1 MKIIIKTVIKQ
12 KQRKTKGGT
21 NQIWW
26 PFALKKSG
34 FLYTYIMEIWFHELL
49 FPSIHPIYMS
59 VYFLSRRN
67 CLILKL
73 QSESTEAGFHS
84 EETWS
89 ILCSGLRNK
98 AMGSKGNRPSH
109 AVTFVFLL
117 VNSILARKM
126 VNCEEELPKPNRCQP
141 TGYQQVTDSF
151 LRQEV
156 CCWIDRKRV
165 LYWQMVSKTRKQK
178 PTFSNSNP
186 TRIEDPDEKGWF
198 GLPSK
203 YLNVKT
209 VVFDI

>member
-1 MKIIIKTVIKQ
+1 
-12 KQRKTKGGT
+12 
-21 NQIWW
+21 
-26 PFALKKSG
+26 
-34 FLYTYIMEIWFHELL
+34 MEIWSHELL

-109 AVTFVFLL
+109 PVTFVFLL

-165 LYWQMVSKTRKQK
+165 LYWQMVSKTRKQILWFSTALSADCCFGLWPK
-178 PTFSNSNP
+178 PTVVRQTAYSFFWSCNLRN
-186 TRIEDPDEKGWF
+186 F
-198 GLPSK
+198 GKIPMGLELACTCSCK
-203 YLNVKT
+203 S
-209 VVFDI
+209 F